1 MTLKKVMKSEVALDY
16 QEEPRQVRAHNL
28 NSRSIAF
35 RIDDSGDLVI
45 SVVDHGPMVE
55 EIWGDSDY
63 EFWYRIPAER
73 LEVLAQ
79 RLGTTSELL
88 FDWLSVNWRGDRFCD
103 LEDILEGSDIAAEFS
118 SYG

>member
-1 MTLKKVMKSEVALDY
+1 MKVMKSDVALDF
-16 QEEPRQVRAHNL
+16 EEGPRQVTAHYS

-45 SVVDHGPMVE
+45 SVVDRGPVVK

-63 EFWYRIPAER
+63 EFWYRIPAKR

-79 RLGTTSELL
+79 LLGTTNELL
-88 FDWLSVNWRGDRFCD
+88 IEELSAKWRKDRFDD
-103 LEDILEGSDIAAEFS
+103 LQEILKSPEINARFS
-118 SYG
+118 SY